1 MRYEKGR
8 KDATRSR
15 IIDVASHRFRQDGIS
30 ASGLA
35 GIMNDAGLTNGAFYL
50 HFDSKESLVREAV
63 VHVLQIQHATFKE
76 TIQAEGVEAA
86 IRYYLSMD
94 HLEEPAIGCPSA
106 ALVPEI
112 ARASMETRTAYLSGL
127 EEGIAVLAEHLPG
140 LEPEVA
146 RWRAM
151 ALFSLML
158 GTLQI
163 ARTAVD
169 PKAAHCILEN
179 GIQSALLLIRE
190 RP

>member
-8 KDATRSR
+8 KDATRNR
-15 IIDVASHRFRQDGIS
+15 IIDVASHRFRQDGIA

-35 GIMNDAGLTNGAFYL
+35 GIMTDAGLTNGAFYP

-63 VHVLQIQHATFKE
+63 AHILQMQHATFKE
-76 TIQAEGVEAA
+76 TIQAGGIEAA

-94 HLEEPAIGCPSA
+94 HLVAPAIGCPSA

-127 EEGIAVLAEHLPG
+127 EDGIAILAEHLPG
-140 LEPEVA
+140 LDPDAA
-146 RWRAM
+146 RWKAM

-163 ARTAVD
+163 ARTA
-169 PKAAHCILEN
+169 PNLEAAHGILQN
-179 GIQSALLLIRE
+179 GIQSALLLIRQ